1 MQESR
6 RTFFKHAGTGVA
18 GALVWFSPSGL
29 LRPWDDL
36 SSAVD
41 PIPPSA
47 VNEFVKVAHSNLDR
61 LKEIFSEYPHIINA
75 AWDWG
80 DGDFENAIG
89 AAGHMGLRETAE
101 FLLANGAR
109 ADLFVLT
116 MLGETA
122 IVKATLERFPN
133 LLNSLGPHGF
143 TLLHHAKMG
152 GEPAEV
158 LYHFLQEKGLKEL
171 HVKIY
176 NK

>member
-1 MQESR
+1 MQNSR
-6 RTFFKHAGTGVA
+6 RIFFKYAGTGVA

-29 LRPWDDL
+29 LRPIQGISL
-36 SSAVD
+36 TVD
-41 PIPPSA
+41 PIPSSA
-47 VNEFVKVAHSNLDR
+47 VNEFVKVAHNNLDR
-61 LKEIFSEYPHIINA
+61 LKEILSEYPHIINA

-152 GEPAEV
+152 GEPASE
-158 LYHFLQEKGLKEL
+158 LFALLQEKGLKEL

>member
-18 GALVWFSPSGL
+18 GALVWFNPSGL
-29 LRPWDDL
+29 LSPWHAL
-36 SSAVD
+36 SSTVD